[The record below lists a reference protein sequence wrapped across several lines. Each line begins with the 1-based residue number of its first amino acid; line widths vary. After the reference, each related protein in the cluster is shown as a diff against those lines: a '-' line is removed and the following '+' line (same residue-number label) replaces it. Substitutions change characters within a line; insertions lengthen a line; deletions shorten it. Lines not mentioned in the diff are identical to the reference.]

1 MLFKQR
7 FRFSKEQIK
16 SNMSHKRT
24 TYRNPS
30 IIAQVASGKGSVLEL
45 EGVIAKL
52 EKDGASH
59 KTLKRLRRQL
69 EERRKQPATVNTT
82 PVAAVIFD
90 IVPVSACAGTTFSN
104 L

>member
-1 MLFKQR
+1 MGR
-7 FRFSKEQIK
+7 
-16 SNMSHKRT
+16 KRT
-24 TYRNPS
+24 FYRNPS
-30 IIAQVASGKGSVLEL
+30 IIAQVASGKGSVPEL

-69 EERRKQPATVNTT
+69 EERRKQPATINTT

-90 IVPVSACAGTTFSN
+90 TVPVIACEGTIFSN